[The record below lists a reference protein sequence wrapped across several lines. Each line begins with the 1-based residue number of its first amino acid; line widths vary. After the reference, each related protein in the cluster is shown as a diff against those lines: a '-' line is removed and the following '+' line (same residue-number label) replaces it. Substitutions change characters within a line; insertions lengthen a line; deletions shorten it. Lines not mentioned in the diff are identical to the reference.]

1 MAMHF
6 TEDDAAF
13 MYARA
18 CRAWYGRKHVVSKRI
33 RELQQARD
41 EAGVRIW
48 NRVAG
53 QLARLPKHQPQQSF
67 FD

>member
-1 MAMHF
+1 MHI

-18 CRAWYGRKHVVSKRI
+18 CRAWYGSKAKHIVRKRI
-33 RELQQARD
+33 KELQRARD

-48 NRVAG
+48 NQVAD
-53 QLARLPKHQPQQSF
+53 QLAQLPRHLPRGSF